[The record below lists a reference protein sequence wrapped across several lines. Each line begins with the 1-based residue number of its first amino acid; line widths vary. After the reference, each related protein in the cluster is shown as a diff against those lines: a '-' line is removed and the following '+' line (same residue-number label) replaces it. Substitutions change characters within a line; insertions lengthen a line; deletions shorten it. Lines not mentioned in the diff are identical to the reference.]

1 MKLPEK
7 LLDRIAALIAQI
19 RLYNQKHFVKI
30 LEKAS
35 TIDGQIPLF
44 DYYPYLFIISQYTN
58 AYMHI

>member
-7 LLDRIAALIAQI
+7 LLDRIEALITQI

-35 TIDGQIPLF
+35 IIDGQIPLF

-58 AYMHI
+58 A